1 MTSIPACIVA
11 GDTAQWVETAF
22 HHAGAYIS
30 SADYALVIE
39 LRGPGAPITL
49 TGTAYE
55 DSWAVTLDETESAK
69 LVAGTYAWSK
79 RVTASGVR
87 LTVGMGQLQVQPD
100 FASIGAGHDGR
111 TLAERAL
118 AEAEAALAQFNS
130 SGGKVRRY
138 SIASRSME
146 FEAAADILKIIAYW
160 RQRVNAEKGIS
171 SDRFAR
177 FTRA

>member
-11 GDTAQWVETAF
+11 GDTAAWVEPAF
-22 HHAGAYIS
+22 SYQGMAIS
-30 SADYALVIE
+30 SPAYAMTIE
-39 LRGPGAPITL
+39 LRGPGVPITL
-49 TGTAYE
+49 TGAA
-55 DSWAVTLDETESAK
+55 DDGGWQITLDAIESAK

-100 FASIGAGHDGR
+100 FANIGSGHDGR

-118 AEAEAALAQFNS
+118 ADAEAALAQFS
-130 SGGKVRRY
+130 ASGGKVRRY

-146 FEAAADILKIIAYW
+146 FESAADILKLVNYW

>member
-11 GDTAQWVETAF
+11 GDTAEWVEPAF
-22 HHAGAYIS
+22 TYQGARID
-30 SADYALVIE
+30 SASYALVIE

-55 DSWAVTLDETESAK
+55 DGWAVKLDEAASAS

-87 LTVGMGQLQVQPD
+87 LTVGVGQIQVQPD
-100 FASIGAGHDGR
+100 FAGLGAGHDGR

-146 FEAAADILKIIAYW
+146 FESVVDILRLVAYW

-171 SDRFAR
+171 TDRFAR